1 MQPAE
6 WIRFIAQFAHLNR
19 RQRQA
24 GMALLR
30 GNAPHDATVA
40 LLENVAQPRLACP
53 ACDSA
58 HLHRHGHAHGLQ
70 RYRCVPCGRTFN
82 ALTGTPLARLR
93 HKSLWLDYADCLLVS
108 DSVRKAARQLGVH
121 RNTSFRWRHRFLS
134 LAKTDRPHGLHGI
147 AEADELYQLES
158 EKGSRHL
165 TRPARRRGGHAHRR
179 GISSEQV
186 CIVVARDRTGQTL
199 DFVTGKGA
207 LTKVQLHACLPPVI
221 DKDVLLMTDGHAAY
235 RAFACEAGISHQAVN
250 LRAGIRVQGAA
261 HVQNVN
267 AYHSRLREWLR
278 IFHGVASRYLPNYLG
293 WRWILDARRIRSPE
307 ALLKATVGAFPHLT
321 VT

>member
-1 MQPAE
+1 MRPAE
-6 WIRFIAQFAHLNR
+6 WISFVAQFAQLNR

-24 GMALLR
+24 GIALLH

-40 LLENVAQPRLACP
+40 LLESVAQPRLACP
-53 ACDSA
+53 ACHSP

-93 HKSLWLDYADCLLVS
+93 HKSLWLDYADCLLAS
-108 DSVRKAARQLGVH
+108 DSVRKAASQLGVH
-121 RNTSFRWRHRFLS
+121 RNTTFRWRHRFLS
-134 LAKTDRPHGLHGI
+134 LAKTDRPHRLHGI
-147 AEADELYQLES
+147 AEADELYLLES
-158 EKGSRHL
+158 EKGARQM
-165 TRPARRRGGHAHRR
+165 TRPPRRRGGHARQR
-179 GISSEQV
+179 GISNEQV
-186 CIVVARDRTGQTL
+186 CILVARDRTGQTL

-207 LTKVQLHACLPPVI
+207 LTKAQLHHCLLPMI
-221 DKDVLLMTDGHAAY
+221 DKDVLLVTDGHRAY
-235 RAFACEAGISHQAVN
+235 RAFAREAGISHRAVN

-267 AYHSRLREWLR
+267 AYHSRLRQWLGP
-278 IFHGVASRYLPNYLG
+278 FHGVATRYLPNYLG
-293 WRWILDARRIRSPE
+293 WRWILDAGRIRSPE
-307 ALLKATVGAFPHLT
+307 TLLKATLGAFPHLT

>member
-6 WIRFIAQFAHLNR
+6 WISFIAQFGQLNR

-40 LLENVAQPRLACP
+40 LLESAVQPRLACP
-53 ACDSA
+53 ACHSA

-82 ALTGTPLARLR
+82 ALTGTPLAHLR
-93 HKSLWLDYADCLLVS
+93 HKALWFDYADCLLAS

-121 RNTSFRWRHRFLS
+121 RNTTFRWRHRFLS

-147 AEADELYQLES
+147 AEADELYLLES
-158 EKGSRHL
+158 EKGARQM
-165 TRPARRRGGHAHRR
+165 TRPARRRGGHARQR
-179 GISSEQV
+179 GISNEQV
-186 CIVVARDRTGQTL
+186 CILVARDRTGQTL

-207 LTKVQLHACLPPVI
+207 LTKAQLHHCLLPMI
-221 DKDVLLMTDGHAAY
+221 DKDVLH
-235 RAFACEAGISHQAVN
+235 RWPC
-250 LRAGIRVQGAA
+250 
-261 HVQNVN
+261 
-267 AYHSRLREWLR
+267 RLSGFCPGSGYQPPGRQL
-278 IFHGVASRYLPNYLG
+278 
-293 WRWILDARRIRSPE
+293 
-307 ALLKATVGAFPHLT
+307 
-321 VT
+321 